1 MSGLKKE
8 KIDKLLYAIAGGY
21 VGYFVIHP
29 IIMSISFAMQTGEVN
44 LLLVLMTSFSYRMI
58 PWAMSFTTLGGI
70 LGYLYGSIKE
80 SMAELEYSN
89 RIKELFIDILH
100 HDLASPLSATRINI
114 ELFLRDRKEEHL
126 HSALKSLDEMW
137 SIIED
142 SRNLAKLETVEP
154 NFEEIDLAEIIDEI
168 VDEFIPLA
176 EEKDITIKLNIN
188 KNMPLISTKTI
199 RLAISNLISN
209 AIKYSP
215 EGSTVEVSVVDEGK
229 SYVISVS
236 DQGEGISPENR
247 ERIFKRFE
255 RIEKGAIKGSGL
267 GLAIVKRI
275 ADIHRGEIWIEDNK
289 PKGSVFK
296 LRIPKK
302 Q

>member
-289 PKGSVFK
+289 PKGSVLK